1 MGGVGLSM
9 VLSTIERVEVKPNA
23 HFSHQLTLSYPM
35 WPLCGH
41 LVLGIHIS
49 PNNGPIE
56 MIPSGKLIYYVPP
69 IHFACS
75 IM

>member
-1 MGGVGLSM
+1 MREKVGL
-9 VLSTIERVEVKPNA
+9 LTKDGDVEPFYVCD
-23 HFSHQLTLSYPM
+23 SQTLILLTLSYPM
-35 WPLCGH
+35 WPLCGN

-49 PNNGPIE
+49 PINGPIE
-56 MIPSGKLIYYVPP
+56 IILSRKLIYYVPP